1 MNSSAAP
8 ELILIGGG
16 GHCAACIDV
25 IEAAGQ
31 FRIAGI
37 IDSNPQLRQVCG
49 YPVLG
54 NDSLLG
60 ALRNQISHAFVTLGQ
75 LRDVS
80 LRMRLTELI
89 LTHNYQIP
97 TLISPRAYVSRHATI
112 HAGTIVMHDALVNA
126 RAIVGSHCI
135 INSKALIEHD
145 AIIDDFCHISTAAVI
160 NGGTHIHRGTFFGSN
175 AVSKEMAVSIKNDF
189 IKAGSIFTGL
199 KND

>member
-89 LTHNYQIP
+89 
-97 TLISPRAYVSRHATI
+97 
-112 HAGTIVMHDALVNA
+112 VMHDALVNA